1 MKSFTTITLNQPNIQ
16 DFSQARNQAMA
27 QANTKWIL
35 FLDQDE
41 TLTPLLRHE
50 IDTVL
55 SRLPIGT
62 PDDIYA
68 FKRQD
73 WFLGRKLCFGETS
86 RVRLIRLMPKNSG
99 YWKGKIHEKFVS
111 DFPVKTLKHP
121 LLHHRRLSVS
131 QFLDRINY
139 YSSLRAEEINR
150 FSIFELLFYP
160 PVKFVKNY
168 FWHLGFL
175 DGLPG
180 LAMAFMMS
188 FHSLAVRVKQYEKM
202 A

>member
-1 MKSFTTITLNQPNIQ
+1 MLDIKILTINQPNIQ
-16 DFSQARNQAMA
+16 DFSQARNKLMKNETAD
-27 QANTKWIL
+27 WLL
-35 FLDQDE
+35 FLDSDE
-41 TLTPLLRHE
+41 KLAAP
-50 IDTVL
+50 IDTAKL
-55 SRLPIGT
+55 DKRFNYS
-62 PDDIYA
+62 

-73 WFLGRKLCFGETS
+73 WFLNRKLSFGETAS
-86 RVRLIRLMPKNSG
+86 VRFVRLVQSGTG
-99 YWKGKIHEKFVS
+99 YWKGKVHERFIS
-111 DFPVKTLKHP
+111 QLPVR
-121 LLHHRRLSVS
+121 LLPQPILHQRRLSITD
-131 QFLDRINY
+131 FLDRLNW

-180 LAMAFMMS
+180 LAMAFFMS

>member
-1 MKSFTTITLNQPNIQ
+1 MTKLKILTLNQTKIT
-16 DFSQARNQAMA
+16 DFAAARNKLMSSV
-27 QANTKWIL
+27 KDDWIL
-35 FLDQDE
+35 FLDSDE
-41 TLTPLLRHE
+41 KLSAS
-50 IDTVL
+50 IDPAQL
-55 SRLPIGT
+55 DKRFNYS
-62 PDDIYA
+62 

-73 WFLGRKLCFGETS
+73 WFLGKKLQFGETAS
-86 RVRLIRLMPKNSG
+86 VRFVRLVQPGSG
-99 YWKGKIHEKFVS
+99 YWQGKVHERFVS
-111 DFPVKTLKHP
+111 RLP
-121 LLHHRRLSVS
+121 LRLLPQTILHRRQITLS
-131 QFLDRINY
+131 QFLDRLNW

-150 FSIFELLFYP
+150 FSLFELLVYP
-160 PVKFVKNY
+160 LVKFVKNY

>member
-1 MKSFTTITLNQPNIQ
+1 MSDLKIITLNQPNIQ
-16 DFSQARNQAMA
+16 DFSQARNKLMSSVKAG
-27 QANTKWIL
+27 WIL
-35 FLDQDE
+35 FLDSDE
-41 TLTPLLRHE
+41 KLSVP
-50 IDTVL
+50 IDPAKL
-55 SRLPIGT
+55 DKRFNYS
-62 PDDIYA
+62 

-73 WFLGRKLCFGETS
+73 WFLNKKLRFGETAS
-86 RVRLIRLMPKNSG
+86 VRLVRLIQPGTGR
-99 YWKGKIHEKFVS
+99 WQGKVHERFVS
-111 DFPVKTLKHP
+111 RLPVR
-121 LLHHRRLSVS
+121 LLPQPILHQRRLSITD
-131 QFLDRINY
+131 FLDRLNW